1 MRLIKYSLIKY
12 PLLLLIAGAVFA
24 GCKKPN
30 DFGDLNV
37 NPNGAPAAPT
47 SALFTNVMSGLGG
60 VPSNANQGFY
70 VQYYT
75 ELQYPGNALYQQTA
89 VSWDGFYAGALE
101 DLQNIINICTNNPSF
116 AVLSGNTVNQ
126 IQIARI
132 LKVYTFAT
140 MTDRYGDVPYSQAL
154 TGATQVPY
162 DKQKDIYTD
171 FFKEL
176 TSAVSS
182 FQTAGPA
189 IKGDIMYSGNIAQWK
204 KFANSLRLIL
214 AMRLSKVDPA
224 TGKTQFTAALTDP
237 GGYITSNAD
246 NFTVAY
252 ANGFSNPYYNLASAS
267 QFGITKTLADTLNK
281 YNDPRTPRYGQAVA
295 GKVKGVPFGLNRGN
309 SLTWL
314 TANTDFSQAFDIS
327 FKGIGS
333 PIVILPAAYVDLIR
347 AEAASD
353 PNYATGENAFTL
365 FQKGIQDSWSQ
376 WGATGTIATYLT
388 SIGASSSVTTKQVQ
402 LQLWLALYGTTQAA
416 WNEWRRT
423 GVPSLT
429 PAPDAVNLTKTI
441 PRRFAYPTTEVNV
454 NTAAYTAAVAAFP
467 YGGTDV
473 HDNRVWWDK

>member
-1 MRLIKYSLIKY
+1 MKLRYSIIKYSLF
-12 PLLLLIAGAVFA
+12 LLIAGAIYT

-30 DFGDLNV
+30 DFGDLNI

-47 SALFTNVMSGLGG
+47 SALLTSVLSGLGG
-60 VPSNANQGFY
+60 VPSNTNQGFY

-75 ELQYPGNALYQQTA
+75 QLQYPDNALYQQTA
-89 VSWDGFYAGALE
+89 ASWDGFYAGALE
-101 DLQNIINICTNNPSF
+101 DLQNIINICTTNPSF

-132 LKVYTFAT
+132 LKAYTFST
-140 MTDRYGDVPYSQAL
+140 MTDRYGDVPYSKAL
-154 TGATQVPY
+154 TGATQVAY

-171 FFKEL
+171 LFKEL
-176 TSAVSS
+176 TSAVTS
-182 FQTAGPA
+182 FQTTGAA
-189 IKGDIMYSGNIAQWK
+189 IKGDIMYGGNISQWI
-204 KFANSLRLIL
+204 KFGNSLRLIL

-224 TGKTQFTAALTDP
+224 TGKTQFMAALNDA

-246 NFTVAY
+246 NLVISY

-281 YNDPRTPRYGQAVA
+281 YSDPRTNLYGQAVN
-295 GKVKGVPFGLNRGN
+295 GKVKGVPYGLNRGN

-314 TANTDFSQAFDIS
+314 SANVDFSQAFDNS
-327 FKGIGS
+327 FKGIS
-333 PIVILPAAYVDLIR
+333 SAIVIIPAAYIDLIR
-347 AEAASD
+347 AEAALD

-365 FQKGIQDSWSQ
+365 FQKGITDSWAQ
-376 WGATGTIATYLT
+376 WGATGSISTYLT
-388 SIGASSSVTTKQVQ
+388 NLGIGSSATKAQVQ

-429 PAPDAVNLTKTI
+429 PAPDAVNITKTI

-454 NTAAYTAAVAAFP
+454 NTDAYNAAIAVFP

-473 HDNRVWWDK
+473 HNNRVWWDK